1 MSDSPDENQT
11 PRPSASALEGA
22 LQNLFD
28 SDEGGLLDT
37 PEKPKRVTSS
47 DRLERAFL
55 EINEFYREHQRI
67 PSSTTREIAERK
79 LGARLDGIL
88 ANEGKTEALEPLDE
102 FDLLTPPEPPSSIEE
117 VLAEDDLDLL
127 TDDSGILDVS
137 DLPTRKSP
145 ETDFDIAQRKKAEDF
160 EQFEHLFKQRHA
172 ELASGEYRLIPFPGA
187 QVVQEDAFFIL
198 NGMMLFVAEVGE
210 SQRRRNGGRERIKQ
224 RLRVIFENGTE
235 SSLFRQSLATRLHEQ
250 EGLAMAR
257 TTVDL
262 AEIEDSD
269 MQTGNIYVLRSLSD
283 DPQIADIPDLYKIGF
298 SRGEVEGRIAHA
310 DQQPTYLMA
319 PVQIVATYRTYNLRT
334 SALEHLLHRIFAP
347 ARLQISQVGPSG
359 KTYEPS
365 EWFAVPLPVI
375 NQAIDLIMSGEI
387 TDHEYDAAQQKLN
400 RRG

>member
-102 FDLLTPPEPPSSIEE
+102 FDLLTPPEPPSSIEDI
-117 VLAEDDLDLL
+117 LAEDDLDLL